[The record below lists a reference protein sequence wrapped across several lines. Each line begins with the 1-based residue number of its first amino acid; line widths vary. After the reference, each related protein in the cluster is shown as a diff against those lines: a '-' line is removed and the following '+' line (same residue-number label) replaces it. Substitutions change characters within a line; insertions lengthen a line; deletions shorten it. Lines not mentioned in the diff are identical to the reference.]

1 VKVAWEAG
9 GKGGHE
15 LTGAYTPQLAG
26 TCHLAITYG
35 GAHIQGAATLSPQS
49 QHVAVRCQEQS
60 NKVCTISML
69 KWAAPAVNT
78 TAKPLTDLP
87 SHLRL

>member
-1 VKVAWEAG
+1 MQPVKVAWEAG

-35 GAHIQGAATLSPQS
+35 GAHIQGAATLSSQS
-49 QHVAVRCQEQS
+49 QHAVRSQELS
-60 NKVCTISML
+60 NKVRTLSML
-69 KWAAPAVNT
+69 KWAAATVNT
-78 TAKPLTDLP
+78 TAK
-87 SHLRL
+87 R